1 MEEIYQA
8 PLFKRIIA
16 SILDVII
23 TLLLSLGFFMLLIN
37 GAVDIGFHNLN
48 YKISQFTI
56 QEESSLFYIRK
67 DENNNFLEV
76 SQLSYNVENLDE
88 YKSFIKNIHD
98 YYFHYVTSDNKQ
110 ESEFNKKYMLFNE
123 MTLKNSVFCVSSLDD
138 SYLNYQLLDD
148 VVDVSTGKVVNKSDV
163 EKYKQAV
170 ANFFIDANKGVYN
183 LALSEFTASEKFQQL
198 VTQLQVIE
206 RLEALI
212 CVVVSTFIF
221 ISIPVLL
228 NKNGETAFMHVLGIC
243 FSDSYGYK
251 VKWRH
256 KIIRSIM
263 VLLLHA
269 SSAYLF
275 GIPLVANIIVC
286 LATPQKRSLIDF
298 ASNETAI
305 DKKTSVILEE

>member
-1 MEEIYQA
+1 M
-8 PLFKRIIA
+8 
-16 SILDVII
+16 
-23 TLLLSLGFFMLLIN
+23 
-37 GAVDIGFHNLN
+37 
-48 YKISQFTI
+48 
-56 QEESSLFYIRK
+56 
-67 DENNNFLEV
+67 

-148 VVDVSTGKVVNKSDV
+148 VVDVSTGKVINKSDV

-183 LALSEFTASEKFQQL
+183 LALSEFTASDKFQQL

>member
-67 DENNNFLEV
+67 DDNNNFLEV

-110 ESEFNKKYMLFNE
+110 ESEFNKKYMLFDE
-123 MTLKNSVFCVSSLDD
+123 TTLKNSVFSVSSLDD

-148 VVDVSTGKVVNKSDV
+148 VVDVSTGKVVNKSDT

-170 ANFFIDANKGVYN
+170 ANFFVDANKGVYN

>member
-123 MTLKNSVFCVSSLDD
+123 TTLKNSVFSVSSLDD

>member
-67 DENNNFLEV
+67 DDNNNFLEV

-98 YYFHYVTSDNKQ
+98 YYFHYVTGDNKQ
-110 ESEFNKKYMLFNE
+110 ESEFNKKYMLFDE
-123 MTLKNSVFCVSSLDD
+123 TTLKNSVFSVSSLDD

-148 VVDVSTGKVVNKSDV
+148 VVDVSTGKVVNKSDT

>member
-67 DENNNFLEV
+67 DDNNNFLEV

-123 MTLKNSVFCVSSLDD
+123 TTLKNSVFSVSSLDD